1 MVGVG
6 VNVVPNTSPGPQ
18 AVIELQIN
26 ATINATAIRLII
38 LPSRFLQSNI

>member
-6 VNVVPNTSPGPQ
+6 VNVGPNNSPGPQ

-26 ATINATAIRLII
+26 TTIIATAIRLII
-38 LPSRFLQSNI
+38 LPSRFLQSNN